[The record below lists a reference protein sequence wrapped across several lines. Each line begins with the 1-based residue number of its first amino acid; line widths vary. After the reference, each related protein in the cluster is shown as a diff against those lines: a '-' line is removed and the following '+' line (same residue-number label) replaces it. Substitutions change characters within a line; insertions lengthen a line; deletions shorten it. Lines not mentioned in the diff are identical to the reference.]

1 MDIRQILRS
10 LSIPWNEQGQSPLV
24 TSGWLG
30 IECPVCG
37 AGTGKTGFGIHIT
50 TLRTSCWKCSGLGLV
65 QALTLI
71 SGQPYAEIK
80 RLLGDLAPEAPQPQV
95 KGRLQLPAN
104 VGDLVGCH
112 RKYLQGRG
120 FDPDEIAQ
128 KWGVAGIGPNGG
140 LYKFRLFIP
149 VHDVRGKVVSWTT
162 RAIGTVP
169 HGERYR
175 GASRAQSDIPRG
187 ELLYGEQHVRHAA
200 ICCEGP
206 SDCWRI
212 GYGAVATAG
221 VGYSRAQILKLSKI
235 PVRCV
240 CFDREPAA
248 QKRARDLAKQLACFD
263 GETTVIQLSGKDPAD
278 SPLEEIRELRRLV
291 LGDL

>member
-1 MDIRQILRS
+1 MSIRDVLRS
-10 LSIPWNEQGQSPLV
+10 FSIPWKENGESSLV
-24 TSGWLG
+24 SSGWVGL
-30 IECPVCG
+30 ECPRCG
-37 AGTGKTGFGIHIT
+37 KGTGKCGLGIHVNSLAT
-50 TLRTSCWKCSGLGLV
+50 NCWKCGRFNLV
-65 QALTLI
+65 EALSLI
-71 SGQPYAEIK
+71 SDQTFGDIRA
-80 RLLGDLAPEAPQPQV
+80 LLDDLAPEPTQALT
-95 KGRLQLPAN
+95 KGKLEIPAHCTDLLP
-104 VGDLVGCH
+104 CH

-149 VHDVRGKVVSWTT
+149 VHNVRGKVVSWTT
-162 RAIGTVP
+162 RAIGCVR

-175 GASRAQSDIPRG
+175 GASRAQSEVPRG

-206 SDCWRI
+206 FDAMRI

-248 QKRARDLAKQLACFD
+248 QKRARDLAKQLAAFP

-291 LGDL
+291 LGD

>member
-1 MDIRQILRS
+1 MIC
-10 LSIPWNEQGQSPLV
+10 PWCDGGKKKP
-24 TSGWLG
+24 GLG
-30 IECPVCG
+30 V
-37 AGTGKTGFGIHIT
+37 HIW
-50 TLRTSCWKCSGLGLV
+50 TLKASCWRCGPRDLV
-65 QALTLI
+65 EALALI

-95 KGRLQLPAN
+95 KGRLQIPAN
-104 VGDLVGCH
+104 VGDLAGCH
-112 RKYLQGRG
+112 RKYLEGRG
-120 FDPDEIAQ
+120 FDPDEIAR
-128 KWGVAGIGPNGG
+128 KWGVGGIGSDGG
-140 LYKFRLFIP
+140 LYKFRLFTP
-149 VHDVRGKVVSWTT
+149 VTDVRGKVVSWTT
-162 RAIGTVP
+162 RAIGDVP

-175 GASRAQSDIPRG
+175 GASRAQSEVPRG

-235 PVRCV
+235 PVRCI
-240 CFDREPAA
+240 CFDSDPAA
-248 QKRARDLAKQLACFD
+248 QKRARDLAKQLACFP
-263 GETTVIQLSGKDPAD
+263 GETTVVQLSGKDPAD